1 MKARKGSPSP
11 KDYKDIR
18 ARVASAAKLMA
29 GGLSESKAAKKVGML
44 RSSLQRYIQDG
55 LPKLSRRILQNLPKS
70 TLPKVC
76 QEDLAENRDA
86 SLQNLPKSTLPKV
99 KNLPSHFGRVNRDAS
114 LQNLP
119 KSQPSQRPSQRD
131 VSGQF
136 LPGNS
141 AASLADKPTR
151 QARVKFEAAT
161 PEVAKKLIAI
171 FEALPDDNPEM
182 VLAFAREI
190 LDRGLGR
197 PKQFVDVKESREYI
211 EYTYIQELILADP
224 EVIRLAA
231 SLAERME
238 GHAGDV
244 CGKAFGREVEALPP
258 SS

>member
-1 MKARKGSPSP
+1 MKDSKGPPSP

-18 ARVASAAKLMA
+18 ARVAQAAKLMA
-29 GGLSESKAAKKVGML
+29 GGLSESKAAKKVGMP
-44 RSSLQRYIQDG
+44 RSSLQRYM
-55 LPKLSRRILQNLPKS
+55 QNGLPKS
-70 TLPKVC
+70 TPPRVC
-76 QEDLAENRDA
+76 QEDLAKKRDA

>member
-55 LPKLSRRILQNLPKS
+55 LPKLSRRI
-70 TLPKVC
+70 
-76 QEDLAENRDA
+76 
-86 SLQNLPKSTLPKV
+86 
-99 KNLPSHFGRVNRDAS
+99 